1 MCEELDRR
9 YGSVPLCARPPSDRR
24 ETVPLEA
31 RKVIG
36 AMLLPA
42 KAEVARQLRRYR
54 AWERVMLAAPND
66 RTVRTTFEDSGY
78 TLCVLMGKRCARE
91 AADAAERYLRT
102 NQVTH
107 VQEQQVT
114 CVQEQNQVAFV
125 QDQNQ
130 VTCMQ
135 EQHVTRLQEQNERPR
150 PATAVRRRPPAGERR
165 SPAGR

>member
-1 MCEELDRR
+1 
-9 YGSVPLCARPPSDRR
+9 
-24 ETVPLEA
+24 
-31 RKVIG
+31 VIG

-66 RTVRTTFEDSGY
+66 RTVRATFEDSGY

-102 NQVTH
+102 NQVTYL
-107 VQEQQVT
+107 QEQQVT
-114 CVQEQNQVAFV
+114 YVQEQQIACL
-125 QDQNQ
+125 QEKQ
-130 VTCMQ
+130 VTC
-135 EQHVTRLQEQNERPR
+135 LQEKNERPR
-150 PATAVRRRPPAGERR
+150 PAAAVRRRPPAAERR